1 MMARYI
7 LRRLLLMI
15 LVLFGMSVIT
25 FGLTH
30 IVPGNPARLLAGQ
43 HATQVQVEAVAKLY
57 GLDRPLLEQYWIY
70 ITGLFHG
77 DLGLSLTTRR
87 PVLDDVRQYLPAT
100 IELTSAAIL
109 LVIAIGLPTGMLAAI
124 RRGRP
129 VDHLV
134 RFFTVAG
141 VSMPI
146 FWFGIVLQ
154 IVFYRNLQVLP
165 VGGRLGIV
173 DIEPPR
179 VTGAY
184 VIDSLLA
191 GEFDTFVSALI
202 HLILPA
208 ATLAAGSIAV
218 VTRMMRASAIE
229 LLDADHVRQ
238 ARAKGLVETI
248 VLRRHV
254 FRNALI
260 PTTTVVG
267 LQVGTLLAGN
277 VLTEVVFNWPG
288 IGLYAVNAIRYLDY
302 AAIMGVTLIVSTI
315 YVFVNLLVDIAY
327 VVLDPRISYS
337 SAARSGA

>member
-1 MMARYI
+1 MARYI
-7 LRRLLLMI
+7 LRRLLLMVI
-15 LVLFGMSVIT
+15 VLLGMSVIT
-25 FGLTH
+25 FALTH
-30 IVPGNPARLLAGQ
+30 IMPGNPARLLAGQ
-43 HATQVQVEAVAKLY
+43 HATQEQVGAVAKLY
-57 GLDRPLLEQYWIY
+57 GLDRPVVEQYWVY
-70 ITGLFHG
+70 IGGLFRG
-77 DLGLSLTTRR
+77 DLGMSLTTRR
-87 PVLDDVRQYLPAT
+87 PVADDLRQYLPAT
-100 IELTSAAIL
+100 IELTTAAML
-109 LVIAIGLPTGMLAAI
+109 LVIGLGLPTGLLAAI

-129 VDHLV
+129 VDHLIRV
-134 RFFTVAG
+134 STVAG

-154 IVFYRNLQVLP
+154 IVFYRNLQLLP
-165 VGGRLGIV
+165 IGGRLGII

-179 VTGAY
+179 ITGAY
-184 VIDSLLA
+184 VIDTLLA
-191 GEFDTFVSALI
+191 GDLDTFLSALV

-208 ATLAAGSIAV
+208 ATLAAGSVAV

-238 ARAKGLVETI
+238 ARAKGLVERI
-248 VLRRHV
+248 VLGRHV

-260 PTTTVVG
+260 PTTTVIG

-302 AAIMGVTLIVSTI
+302 SAIMGVTLTVSII

-327 VVLDPRISYS
+327 VLLDPRISYG
-337 SAARSGA
+337 SASGPGR

>member
-1 MMARYI
+1 MAKYI
-7 LRRLLLMI
+7 LRRLLLMVI
-15 LVLFGMSVIT
+15 VLLGMSVIT
-25 FGLTH
+25 FALTH

-43 HATQVQVEAVAKLY
+43 HATQEQVEAVARLY
-57 GLDRPLLEQYWIY
+57 GLDRPVVEQYWVY
-70 ITGLFHG
+70 IGGLFRG
-77 DLGLSLTTRR
+77 DLGMSLTTRR
-87 PVLDDVRQYLPAT
+87 PVAADLRQYLPAT
-100 IELTSAAIL
+100 IELTTAAML
-109 LVIAIGLPTGMLAAI
+109 LVIGLGLPTGLLAAI

-129 VDHLV
+129 LDHLIRV
-134 RFFTVAG
+134 STVAG

-154 IVFYRNLQVLP
+154 IVFYRKLQLLP
-165 VGGRLGIV
+165 IGGRLGII

-184 VIDSLLA
+184 VIDTLLA
-191 GEFDTFVSALI
+191 GDVDTFLSALV

-238 ARAKGLVETI
+238 ARAKGLVESI
-248 VLRRHV
+248 VLGRHV

-260 PTTTVVG
+260 PTTTVIG

-302 AAIMGVTLIVSTI
+302 SAIMGVTLTVSII
-315 YVFVNLLVDIAY
+315 YVFVNLLVDVAY
-327 VVLDPRISYS
+327 VLLDPRISYG
-337 SAARSGA
+337 SATGPGR

>member
-1 MMARYI
+1 MARYI
-7 LRRLLLMI
+7 LRRLLLMVI
-15 LVLFGMSVIT
+15 VLLGMSVIT
-25 FGLTH
+25 FALTH

-43 HATQVQVEAVAKLY
+43 HATQEQVGAVAKLY
-57 GLDRPLLEQYWIY
+57 GLDRPVVEQYWVY
-70 ITGLFHG
+70 IGGLFRG
-77 DLGLSLTTRR
+77 DLGMSLTTRR
-87 PVLDDVRQYLPAT
+87 PVADDLRQYLPAT
-100 IELTSAAIL
+100 IELTTAAML
-109 LVIAIGLPTGMLAAI
+109 LVIGLGLPTGLLAAI

-129 VDHLV
+129 LDHLIRV
-134 RFFTVAG
+134 ATVAG

-165 VGGRLGIV
+165 IGGRLGII

-179 VTGAY
+179 ITGAY
-184 VIDSLLA
+184 VIDTLLA
-191 GEFDTFVSALI
+191 GDLDTFLSALV

-208 ATLAAGSIAV
+208 ATLAAGSVAV

-238 ARAKGLVETI
+238 ARAKGLVERI
-248 VLRRHV
+248 VLGRHV

-260 PTTTVVG
+260 PTTTVIG

-302 AAIMGVTLIVSTI
+302 SAIMGVTLTVSII

-327 VVLDPRISYS
+327 VLLDPRISYG
-337 SAARSGA
+337 SASGPGR

>member
-1 MMARYI
+1 MVI
-7 LRRLLLMI
+7 VLL
-15 LVLFGMSVIT
+15 GMSVIT
-25 FGLTH
+25 FALTH

-43 HATQVQVEAVAKLY
+43 HATQEQVEAVAMLY
-57 GLDRPLLEQYWIY
+57 GLDRPVVEQYWVY
-70 ITGLFHG
+70 IGGLFRG
-77 DLGLSLTTRR
+77 DLGMSLTTRR
-87 PVLDDVRQYLPAT
+87 PVAADLRQYLPAT
-100 IELTSAAIL
+100 IELTTAAML
-109 LVIAIGLPTGMLAAI
+109 LVIGLGLPTGLLAAI

-129 VDHLV
+129 LDHLIRV
-134 RFFTVAG
+134 STVAG

-154 IVFYRNLQVLP
+154 IVFYRNLQLLP
-165 VGGRLGIV
+165 IGGRLGII

-179 VTGAY
+179 ITGAY
-184 VIDSLLA
+184 VIDTLLA
-191 GEFDTFVSALI
+191 GDLDTFLSALV

-208 ATLAAGSIAV
+208 ATLAAGSVAV

-238 ARAKGLVETI
+238 ARAKGLVERI
-248 VLRRHV
+248 VLGRHV

-260 PTTTVVG
+260 PTTTVIG

-302 AAIMGVTLIVSTI
+302 SAIMGVTLTVSII

-327 VVLDPRISYS
+327 VLLDPRISYG
-337 SAARSGA
+337 SASGPGR

>member
-1 MMARYI
+1 MARYI
-7 LRRLLLMI
+7 LRRLLLMMI
-15 LVLFGMSVIT
+15 VLLGMSVIT
-25 FGLTH
+25 FALTH

-43 HATQVQVEAVAKLY
+43 HATQEQVEAVAKLY
-57 GLDRPLLEQYWIY
+57 GLDRPVVEQYWVY
-70 ITGLFHG
+70 IGGLFRG
-77 DLGLSLTTRR
+77 DLGMSLTTRR
-87 PVLDDVRQYLPAT
+87 PVADDLRQYLPAT
-100 IELTSAAIL
+100 IELTTAAML
-109 LVIAIGLPTGMLAAI
+109 LVIGLGLPTGLLAAI

-129 VDHLV
+129 LDHLIRV
-134 RFFTVAG
+134 STVAG

-154 IVFYRNLQVLP
+154 ILFYRKLQLLP
-165 VGGRLGIV
+165 IGGRLGII

-184 VIDSLLA
+184 VVDTLLA
-191 GEFDTFVSALI
+191 GDFDTFLSALV

-218 VTRMMRASAIE
+218 VTRMMRASVIE
-229 LLDADHVRQ
+229 VLDADHVRQ
-238 ARAKGLVETI
+238 ARAKGLVERI
-248 VLRRHV
+248 VLGRHV

-260 PTTTVVG
+260 PTTTVIG

-302 AAIMGVTLIVSTI
+302 SAIMGVTLTVSII

-327 VVLDPRISYS
+327 VLLDPRISYGSAS
-337 SAARSGA
+337 SPGR

>member
-1 MMARYI
+1 MVI
-7 LRRLLLMI
+7 VLL
-15 LVLFGMSVIT
+15 GMSVIT
-25 FGLTH
+25 FALTH

-43 HATQVQVEAVAKLY
+43 HATQEQVEAVAKLY
-57 GLDRPLLEQYWIY
+57 GLDRPVVEQYWVY
-70 ITGLFHG
+70 IGGLFRG
-77 DLGLSLTTRR
+77 DLGMSLTTRR
-87 PVLDDVRQYLPAT
+87 PVADDLRQYLPAT
-100 IELTSAAIL
+100 IELTTAAML
-109 LVIAIGLPTGMLAAI
+109 LVIGLGLPTGLLAAI

-129 VDHLV
+129 LDHLIRV
-134 RFFTVAG
+134 STVAG

-154 IVFYRNLQVLP
+154 ILFYRNLQLLP
-165 VGGRLGIV
+165 IGGRLGII

-184 VIDSLLA
+184 VVDTLLA
-191 GEFDTFVSALI
+191 GDFDTFLSALV
-202 HLILPA
+202 HLVLPA

-238 ARAKGLVETI
+238 ARAKGLVERI
-248 VLRRHV
+248 VLGRHV

-260 PTTTVVG
+260 PTTTVIG

-302 AAIMGVTLIVSTI
+302 SAIMGVTLTVSII

-327 VVLDPRISYS
+327 VLLDPRISYG
-337 SAARSGA
+337 SADGGRR

>member
-1 MMARYI
+1 MARYI
-7 LRRLLLMI
+7 LRRLLLMVV
-15 LVLFGMSVIT
+15 VLLGMSVIT
-25 FGLTH
+25 FALTH

-43 HATQVQVEAVAKLY
+43 HATQEQVEAVAKLY
-57 GLDRPLLEQYWIY
+57 GLDRPVVEQYWVY
-70 ITGLFHG
+70 IGGLFRG
-77 DLGLSLTTRR
+77 DLGMSLTTRR
-87 PVLDDVRQYLPAT
+87 PVADDLRQYLPAT
-100 IELTSAAIL
+100 IELTTAAIL
-109 LVIAIGLPTGMLAAI
+109 LVIGLGLPMGLLAAI

-129 VDHLV
+129 LDHLIRV
-134 RFFTVAG
+134 STVAG

-154 IVFYRNLQVLP
+154 IVFYRNLQLLP
-165 VGGRLGIV
+165 IGGRLGII

-184 VIDSLLA
+184 VIDTLLA
-191 GEFDTFVSALI
+191 GDFATFLSAVI

-229 LLDADHVRQ
+229 VLDADHVRQ
-238 ARAKGLVETI
+238 ARAKGLVERI
-248 VLRRHV
+248 VLGRHV

-260 PTTTVVG
+260 PTTTVIG

-302 AAIMGVTLIVSTI
+302 SAIMGVTLTVSII

-327 VVLDPRISYS
+327 VLLDPRISYG
-337 SAARSGA
+337 SAGSAGR